1 MRAPAAPA
9 TPADLPA
16 QVAQWPPHR
25 CGPPGLRAGRARSA
39 ALDGPSA
46 TRAQG
51 KHTACVYF
59 VQFKD
64 FC

>member
-1 MRAPAAPA
+1 MRAPAALA

-51 KHTACVYF
+51 NTRDAHGVCLLRTV
-59 VQFKD
+59 
-64 FC
+64 